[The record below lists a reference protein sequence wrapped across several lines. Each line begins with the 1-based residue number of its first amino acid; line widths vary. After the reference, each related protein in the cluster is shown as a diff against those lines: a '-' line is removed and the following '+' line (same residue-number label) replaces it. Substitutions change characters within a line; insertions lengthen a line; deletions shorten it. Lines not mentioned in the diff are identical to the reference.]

1 MNRKGQAATTEVE
14 EVEEVFSPV
23 KIRPKRTEKAMID
36 GSVADVVNL
45 TDADDVINR
54 NVVVA
59 LVLPGKGLTT
69 ADV

>member
-1 MNRKGQAATTEVE
+1 
-14 EVEEVFSPV
+14 
-23 KIRPKRTEKAMID
+23 MID

-69 ADV
+69 ADF